1 MTVMTQ
7 TRTQT
12 RTWTR
17 TPRLLSVALWAAQIL
32 LAFGFVSGGWLKL
45 SGDPVMV
52 DLFDTIGI
60 GQWFRIVVGAL
71 EVAGGLGL
79 LVPRLTGLAARGLVA
94 LLVGAAVTNV
104 LLGLFPWVPFAYL
117 VVAAFIAWGRPAPLP
132 GRLGRGRRAT
142 G

>member
-7 TRTQT
+7 AQTRTQ
-12 RTWTR
+12 TR

-52 DLFDTIGI
+52 GLFDIIGI
-60 GQWFRIVVGAL
+60 GQWFR
-71 EVAGGLGL
+71 VAGGLGL

-117 VVAAFIAWGRPAPLP
+117 VVAAF
-132 GRLGRGRRAT
+132 
-142 G
+142 